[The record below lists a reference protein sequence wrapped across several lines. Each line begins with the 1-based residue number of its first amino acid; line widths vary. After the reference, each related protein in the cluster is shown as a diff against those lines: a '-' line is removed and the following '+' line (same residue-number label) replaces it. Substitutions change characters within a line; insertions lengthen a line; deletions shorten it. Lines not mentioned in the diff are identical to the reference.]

1 MTIKFSDVLD
11 LFEIVNFGSPY
22 DHQGYICKS
31 TGKTYFYSEFGDN
44 EEELPDDIDEEKYLM
59 IPHKSELN
67 LGRDLVF
74 SFTMEHMP
82 SEYEKIRSIFRSKGA
97 YARFKSLLLD
107 KNFEPENPKKLEEL
121 NDTTCRWPIG
131 HPDEKDFYFCGRNPI
146 HSFSYCKLHM
156 LYAFQPKNAKEEDII
171 GSEDVPEFIEK
182 KIKSA

>member
-1 MTIKFSDVLD
+1 MTIKFSDVLE
-11 LFEIVNFGSPY
+11 LFEMVNFGSPY

-74 SFTMEHMP
+74 SFTMEHLP

-97 YARFKSLLLD
+97 YARFKSLLEASG
-107 KNFEPENPKKLEEL
+107 KIEQWYKFETEH
-121 NDTTCRWPIG
+121 T
-131 HPDEKDFYFCGRNPI
+131 EKALRDWC
-146 HSFSYCKLHM
+146 SV
-156 LYAFQPKNAKEEDII
+156 QDIEI
-171 GSEDVPEFIEK
+171 SG
-182 KIKSA
+182 